1 MKNQTEI
8 LQKLDIT
15 TSLKTILDP
24 LNFNLEIDGAVV
36 RFHNGTRKWAFDD
49 FDNWVE
55 IKLNS
60 RVFLLSGGAGMGK
73 TGIMSMLVRTRM
85 GIVIAHH
92 FCRHDDSRKRDPK
105 HVLCSIAYQLAE
117 KIPEYRKKLEELGL
131 TNASL
136 GELNVTGLFDK
147 ILRAP
152 LADIKRPDEFTSKR
166 QIILIDALDEC
177 DHNGKNDLLDCIRD
191 HFLELPDWIGFFL
204 TTRPEVNIMK
214 KLGKFHPE
222 ELIADSEKNMKDIQL
237 YIGDALK
244 ECIVPEELEE
254 GVAILSKKS
263 NGVFIYAR
271 YAVEKLNMQSNH
283 ISLEELKEFPDGIT
297 GFYDIQFRRLFGSN
311 YENVLNNSVM
321 WRIVE
326 VVMAAE
332 EPIHVEA
339 LDYLIQCKPNERKV
353 AVAKL
358 SLLFPIRDRKLHV
371 FHKSVKDWLVDL
383 ERKEEIC
390 YVKYKKVHKLLGK
403 RCKEIL
409 EEVEWNM
416 RMKMMQKIC
425 WKHQYIH

>member
-1 MKNQTEI
+1 M
-8 LQKLDIT
+8 
-15 TSLKTILDP
+15 
-24 LNFNLEIDGAVV
+24 
-36 RFHNGTRKWAFDD
+36 
-49 FDNWVE
+49 
-55 IKLNS
+55 
-60 RVFLLSGGAGMGK
+60 
-73 TGIMSMLVRTRM
+73 
-85 GIVIAHH
+85 
-92 FCRHDDSRKRDPK
+92 
-105 HVLCSIAYQLAE
+105 
-117 KIPEYRKKLEELGL
+117 GL

-152 LADIKRPDEFTSKR
+152 LANIKRPDEFTSKR

-204 TTRPEVNIMK
+204 TTRPEVNIMN

-222 ELIADSEKNMKDIQL
+222 KLIADSEKNMKDIQL

-353 AVAKL
+353 AIAKL

-371 FHKSVKDWLVDL
+371 FHKSVKDWLVDFK
-383 ERKEEIC
+383 RKEEIC
-390 YVKYKKVHKLLGK
+390 YVDVDDEIHEKIGMRCHQLLKESLSSNDKKRK
-403 RCKEIL
+403 
-409 EEVEWNM
+409 
-416 RMKMMQKIC
+416 KMGMGGLV
-425 WKHQYIH
+425 